1 MTHTPGPAP
10 ELGHGRD
17 VATMTAVGRLTEA
30 LETIEIAR
38 GHLYAFHQLT
48 GTADFA
54 VGDAIDMFRDAG
66 HPEFAD
72 RLERELLGRNV
83 LPGRWTFQ
91 VVEDYED
98 TYYEPFRALEREG
111 RELTGGLR
119 HLHEA
124 ALKRKRRTRGH
135 PGHEAGPDEPTAG

>member
-1 MTHTPGPAP
+1 MTYTPETPRVDADP
-10 ELGHGRD
+10 D
-17 VATMTAVGRLTEA
+17 VATVTAIGRLTEA

-54 VGDAIDMFRDAG
+54 VGDAIDMLRDAG
-66 HPEFAD
+66 HPEFAE

-98 TYYEPFRALEREG
+98 TYYEPFRALERQG
-111 RELTGGLR
+111 RELTGGMR

-124 ALKRKRRTRGH
+124 ALKRKRRSHGIS
-135 PGHEAGPDEPTAG
+135 GHEARPDEPAAG